1 MTPTIGLLGDVMLG
15 RGVAGRIAEGAP
27 EDVWAPEV
35 RELCCGCDLVI
46 CNLECCLS
54 ARGKPTERV
63 RDKPFFFRGPPE
75 ATRSLRAIGVTA
87 VGLANNHALDYESQA
102 LIDTLDLLG
111 EAGIAFVGAGPDCAA
126 ARAGAVV
133 DASEGRLGL
142 VAVAD
147 HPAEFAADADQ
158 PGVAYA
164 DLCRGFPEW
173 VEAELARTRER
184 CDWLIALPHWGP
196 NMTAEP
202 AGWQRRAAAAMQRAG
217 ADLVA
222 GHSSHLFHGV
232 GRGARGPLLF
242 DLGDALDDYRVDPR
256 LRNDLGV
263 LAIWRPGDPE
273 AELELVGLQLDFCH
287 TRIAEGEDAEWI
299 AGRLDRACREL
310 GTRVERRSEQRFRV
324 RWAGQGG

>member
-1 MTPTIGLLGDVMLG
+1 MPTIGLLGDVMLG
-15 RGVAGRIAEGAP
+15 RGVAGRIGEGAP

-54 ARGKPTERV
+54 ARGRPIERV

-75 ATRSLRAIGVTA
+75 ATRSVRAIGVTVA
-87 VGLANNHALDYESQA
+87 GLANNHALDYESEA

-111 EAGIAFVGAGPDCAA
+111 EAEIAVVGAGPDRAA
-126 ARAGAVV
+126 ARAGAVIDV
-133 DASEGRLGL
+133 PEGRLGL
-142 VAVAD
+142 VALAD

-158 PGVAYA
+158 PGIAYA
-164 DLCRGFPEW
+164 DLRRGLPEW

-184 CDWLIALPHWGP
+184 CDWLIAFPHWGP

-202 AGWQRRAAAAMQRAG
+202 AGWQRRAAAAMQGAG

-232 GRGARGPLLF
+232 GWGARGPLLF

-273 AELELVGLQLDFCH
+273 AELELVGLELDFCH

-299 AGRLDRACREL
+299 ARRLERACLEL
-310 GTRVERRSEQRFRV
+310 GTRVERTSQRRFRV
-324 RWAGQGG
+324 HRADQPG